1 MRSPRLAVVSAVA
14 VAAISAAAVAASL
27 SPGPDTARGFA
38 VLGFDY
44 SMNARLSGALAA
56 DGVLMSPPVKA
67 SKAFTIQ
74 KYCTFF
80 DDPQKQSQIQYCT
93 STELQDAGGRFLGNI
108 HMVGTPENPRLVITM
123 LEARPGE
130 TDTVSA
136 VFDTVI
142 DNTVCECWEDAAPDG
157 FSTVSEWVAAMA
169 DFHRQA
175 SEQVTAKSDVLTMH
189 GVRIQSEL
197 TPIEGAHVWKLFVAG

>member
-1 MRSPRLAVVSAVA
+1 MNAQRLIVASVVAAAAVSAVA
-14 VAAISAAAVAASL
+14 VAASLAPAPDAAR
-27 SPGPDTARGFA
+27 DFA
-38 VLGFDY
+38 VLDFDY
-44 SMNARLSGALAA
+44 SMNSRLSGALVA

-67 SKAFTIQ
+67 SKAFAVQ

-80 DDPQKQSQIQYCT
+80 ADPQKQSQIQYCT
-93 STELQDAGGRFLGNI
+93 STELLDADGRFLGNI
-108 HMVGTPENPRLVITM
+108 HMAGTPENPRLVITM
-123 LEARPGE
+123 LEAGPD
-130 TDTVSA
+130 DTGMVSA

-142 DNTVCECWEDAAPDG
+142 DNTVCECWEDASPGG

-175 SEQVTAKSDVLTMH
+175 SEQVTAKSDILTIH
-189 GVRIQSEL
+189 GVRVQSEL